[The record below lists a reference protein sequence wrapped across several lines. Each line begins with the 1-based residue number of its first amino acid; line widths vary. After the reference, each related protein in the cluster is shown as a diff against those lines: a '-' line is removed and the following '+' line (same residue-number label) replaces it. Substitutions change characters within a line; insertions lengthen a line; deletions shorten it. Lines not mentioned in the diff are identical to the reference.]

1 VTTPAQRARERAR
14 VAALRLALAEN
25 TAAINRLRMAIAAG
39 FERFMSVMDGGVS

>member
-25 TAAINRLRMAIAAG
+25 TAAVNLVRLAIAAA
-39 FERFMSVMDGGVS
+39 FERLLEVVNGGAS